1 MTGIA
6 FTYWETVAPMA
17 RYSDFAGETVVVTGA
32 GSGIGQAT
40 AIAFGE
46 AGANVV
52 VADIDRDAGTE
63 TASTVTDETEG
74 DGSFVEVDVTDD
86 ADVEKMVE
94 TATSEYGGL
103 DVAFNNAGIP
113 GTFSTTD
120 EISEDQW
127 QAIIDVNLS
136 GVWRS
141 MRKEIPVML
150 EHGGGAIVN
159 TASILGQVGEA
170 ATPAYT
176 AAKHGVVGLTKV
188 AALERAT
195 DDIRVNAVCPGYI
208 ETQMLDD
215 AGVTTDEELRA
226 ETEALHPMERLGTAD
241 EIAGAVLWLASDDAS
256 FATGETL
263 AIDGGYLSR

>member
-1 MTGIA
+1 M
-6 FTYWETVAPMA
+6 PQ
-17 RYSDFAGETVVVTGA
+17 SHDFAGDTVVVTGA
-32 GSGIGQAT
+32 GSGIGRAT

-52 VADIDRDAGTE
+52 VADVDRDGGTQ
-63 TASTVTDETEG
+63 TATEITDETEG
-74 DGSFVEVDVTDD
+74 DGTFVDVDVTDD
-86 ADVEKMVE
+86 GDVEEMVE
-94 TATSEYGGL
+94 TATTEYGGL
-103 DVAFNNAGIP
+103 DVAFNNAGIG
-113 GTFSTTD
+113 GTFDATD
-120 EISEDQW
+120 EISEEDW

-136 GVWRS
+136 GIWRS

-150 EHGGGAIVN
+150 EDGGGAIVN
-159 TASILGQVGEA
+159 TASVLGKVGEA
-170 ATPAYT
+170 ETPAYT

-215 AGVTTDEELRA
+215 AGVTTDEELLA
-226 ETEALHPMERLGTAD
+226 ETKALHPMERLGTAE
-241 EIAGAVLWLASDDAS
+241 EIAEAVLWLASDDAS

>member
-1 MTGIA
+1 M
-6 FTYWETVAPMA
+6 PQ
-17 RYSDFAGETVVVTGA
+17 RHDFAGDTVVVTGA
-32 GSGIGQAT
+32 GSGIGRAT

-52 VADIDRDAGTE
+52 VADVDQDGGTQ
-63 TASTVTDETEG
+63 TVTTITDETDG
-74 DGSFVEVDVTDD
+74 DATFVDVDVTDD
-86 ADVEKMVE
+86 ADVEEMVE

-103 DVAFNNAGIP
+103 DVAFNNAGIG
-113 GTFSTTD
+113 GTFDATD
-120 EISEDQW
+120 EISEEDW

-136 GVWRS
+136 GIWRS

-150 EHGGGAIVN
+150 EDGGGAIVN
-159 TASILGQVGEA
+159 TASVLGKVGEA
-170 ATPAYT
+170 ETPAYT

-215 AGVTTDEELRA
+215 AGVTTDEELLA
-226 ETEALHPMERLGTAD
+226 ETKALHPMERLGTA
-241 EIAGAVLWLASDDAS
+241 EEVAEAVLWLASDDAS

>member
-1 MTGIA
+1 MSRDNEFGGD
-6 FTYWETVAPMA
+6 TVI
-17 RYSDFAGETVVVTGA
+17 VTGA
-32 GSGIGQAT
+32 GSGIGRAT

-52 VADIDRDAGTE
+52 VADIDRESGTA
-63 TASTVTDETEG
+63 TASTIADETDG
-74 DGSFVEVDVTDD
+74 DGTFVEVDVTDD
-86 ADVEKMVE
+86 ADVEAMVE

-113 GTFSTTD
+113 GTFEATD
-120 EISEDQW
+120 EIPEEKW

-136 GVWRS
+136 GIWRS
-141 MRKEIPVML
+141 LRKEIPAML
-150 EHGGGAIVN
+150 EDGGGAIVN
-159 TASILGQVGEA
+159 TASVLGKAGEA
-170 ATPAYT
+170 DTPAYT

-215 AGVTTDEELRA
+215 AGVTTDEEVRA
-226 ETEALHPMERLGTAD
+226 ETEALHPMERLGEAE
-241 EIAGAVLWLASDDAS
+241 EIADAVLWLASDDAS

-263 AIDGGYLSR
+263 AVDGGYLSR

>member
-1 MTGIA
+1 
-6 FTYWETVAPMA
+6 MA
-17 RYSDFAGETVVVTGA
+17 RDSDFAGKSVIVTGG

-52 VADIDRDAGTE
+52 VADVDQDGGTE
-63 TASTVTDETEG
+63 TASMITNETAG
-74 DGSFVEVDVTDD
+74 DGTFVEVDVTDD
-86 ADVEKMVE
+86 EDVEKMVE

-103 DVAFNNAGIP
+103 DVAFNNAGLP
-113 GTFSTTD
+113 GTFDAVD
-120 EISEDQW
+120 EISEEDW
-127 QAIIDVNLS
+127 EAIIDVNLS
-136 GVWRS
+136 GVWRC

-150 EHGGGAIVN
+150 DHGGGAIVN
-159 TASILGQVGEA
+159 TASILGKVGEA
-170 ATPAYT
+170 GTPAYT
-176 AAKHGVVGLTKV
+176 ASKHGVVGLTKV

-195 DDIRVNAVCPGYI
+195 DAIRINAVCPGYI

-215 AGVTTDEELRA
+215 AGVTTDEEMRA

-241 EIAGAVLWLASDDAS
+241 EIAEAVLWIASEKAS

>member
-1 MTGIA
+1 MSRDSEFTG
-6 FTYWETVAPMA
+6 
-17 RYSDFAGETVVVTGA
+17 DTVVVTGA
-32 GSGIGQAT
+32 GSGIGRAT

-46 AGANVV
+46 AGANVI
-52 VADIDRDAGTE
+52 VADIDRDGGTE
-63 TASTVTDETEG
+63 TASTIADETAG
-74 DGSFVEVDVTDD
+74 DGTFVEVDVTDD
-86 ADVEKMVE
+86 VDVEKMVE

-113 GTFSTTD
+113 GTFNATD
-120 EISEDQW
+120 EIPEEKW

-136 GVWRS
+136 GVWRCL
-141 MRKEIPVML
+141 RKEIPVML
-150 EHGGGAIVN
+150 DHGGGAIVN
-159 TASILGQVGEA
+159 TASVLGKVGEA
-170 ATPAYT
+170 ETPAYT
-176 AAKHGVVGLTKV
+176 SAKHGIVGLTKV

-226 ETEALHPMERLGTAD
+226 ETEALHPMERLGNAD
-241 EIAGAVLWLASDDAS
+241 EIAEAVLWLASDDAS
-256 FATGETL
+256 FVTGETL

>member
-1 MTGIA
+1 
-6 FTYWETVAPMA
+6 MA
-17 RYSDFAGETVVVTGA
+17 RDSDFAGKTVVVTGA

-52 VADIDRDAGTE
+52 VADIDQDGGTE
-63 TASTVTDETEG
+63 TASTITDETVG

-120 EISEDQW
+120 EIPEEQW
-127 QAIIDVNLS
+127 QAILDVNLS

-150 EHGGGAIVN
+150 DHGGGAIVN

-226 ETEALHPMERLGTAD
+226 KTESLHPMERLGTAD
-241 EIAGAVLWLASDDAS
+241 EIAEAVLWLASDDAS

>member
-1 MTGIA
+1 MVR
-6 FTYWETVAPMA
+6 E
-17 RYSDFAGETVVVTGA
+17 SEFADETVVVTGA
-32 GSGIGQAT
+32 GSGIGRAT
-40 AIAFGE
+40 AVAFGR

-52 VADIDRDAGTE
+52 VADIDQDGGAATAGTI
-63 TASTVTDETEG
+63 TDETAG
-74 DGSFVEVDVTDD
+74 DGTFVEVDVTDD
-86 ADVEKMVE
+86 ADVERMVE
-94 TATSEYGGL
+94 TATSTYGGL

-113 GTFSTTD
+113 GTFEAVD
-120 EISEDQW
+120 EIPEEQW
-127 QAIIDVNLS
+127 QAIIDVNLT

-141 MRKEIPVML
+141 MREEIPVML
-150 EHGGGAIVN
+150 DHSGGAIVN
-159 TASILGQVGEA
+159 TASVLGKVGEA
-170 ATPAYT
+170 ETPAYT

-215 AGVTTDEELRA
+215 AGVTADEELLA

-241 EIAGAVLWLASDDAS
+241 EVAEAVLWLSSDGAS

-263 AIDGGYLSR
+263 AVDGGYLSR

>member
-1 MTGIA
+1 MSRDG
-6 FTYWETVAPMA
+6 
-17 RYSDFAGETVVVTGA
+17 DFAGETVVITGA

-52 VADIDRDAGTE
+52 VADVDREGGQETTTTITEETTGDAT
-63 TASTVTDETEG
+63 
-74 DGSFVEVDVTDD
+74 FVEVDVTDD
-86 ADVEKMVE
+86 DDVETMVE
-94 TATSEYGGL
+94 TATSEFGGL

-113 GTFSTTD
+113 GTFDAVD
-120 EISEDQW
+120 EISEKDW

-150 EHGGGAIVN
+150 EDGGGAIVN
-159 TASILGQVGEA
+159 TASVLGKAGEA
-170 ATPAYT
+170 ETPAYT

-215 AGVTTDEELRA
+215 AGVTADEELRA
-226 ETEALHPMERLGTAD
+226 ETEALHPMGRLGRAE
-241 EIAGAVLWLASDDAS
+241 EIAEAVLWLASDDAS

>member
-1 MTGIA
+1 M
-6 FTYWETVAPMA
+6 PQ
-17 RYSDFAGETVVVTGA
+17 RHDFAGDTVVVTGA
-32 GSGIGQAT
+32 GSGIGLAT

-52 VADIDRDAGTE
+52 VADVDQDGGTQ
-63 TASTVTDETEG
+63 TVTTITDETDG
-74 DGSFVEVDVTDD
+74 DATFVDVDVTDD
-86 ADVEKMVE
+86 ADVEEMVE

-103 DVAFNNAGIP
+103 DVAFNNAGIG
-113 GTFSTTD
+113 GTFDATD
-120 EISEDQW
+120 EISEADW

-136 GVWRS
+136 GIWRS
-141 MRKEIPVML
+141 LRKEIPVML
-150 EHGGGAIVN
+150 EDGGGAIVN
-159 TASILGQVGEA
+159 TASVLGKVGEA
-170 ATPAYT
+170 ETPAYT

-215 AGVTTDEELRA
+215 AGVTTDEELLA
-226 ETEALHPMERLGTAD
+226 ETKALHPMERLGTA
-241 EIAGAVLWLASDDAS
+241 EEVAEAVLWLASDDAS

>member
-1 MTGIA
+1 MVR
-6 FTYWETVAPMA
+6 ENE
-17 RYSDFAGETVVVTGA
+17 FADETVVATGA
-32 GSGIGQAT
+32 GSGIGRAT
-40 AIAFGE
+40 AVAFGT

-52 VADIDRDAGTE
+52 VADVDRDGGTE
-63 TASTVTDETEG
+63 TATMITEETDG
-74 DGSFVEVDVTDD
+74 DGTFVEVDVTDD
-86 ADVEKMVE
+86 ADVEEMVE
-94 TATSEYGGL
+94 TATTEYGGL

-113 GTFSTTD
+113 GTFDAID
-120 EISEDQW
+120 EIPEAKW

-141 MRKEIPVML
+141 MRKEIPAML
-150 EHGGGAIVN
+150 EDGGGAIVN
-159 TASILGQVGEA
+159 TASVLGKVGEA
-170 ATPAYT
+170 ETPAYT

-241 EIAGAVLWLASDDAS
+241 EIADAVLWLASDDAS

-263 AIDGGYLSR
+263 AVDGGYLSR